1 MKAFLRKV
9 RSLLQRKITA
19 NVASI
24 YKVGDL
30 EIMQMNKMIVTDS
43 IIKFVN
49 TEILDLD
56 DDEQHALQS

>member
-30 EIMQMNKMIVTDS
+30 QIMQMNKLIVTDS
-43 IIKFVN
+43 IVKLVK
-49 TEILDLD
+49 TEILDLEEHED
-56 DDEQHALQS
+56 HIF

>member
-30 EIMQMNKMIVTDS
+30 QIMQMNKMIVTDS

>member
-30 EIMQMNKMIVTDS
+30 QIMQMNKSIVTES
-43 IIKFVN
+43 IVKFVN
-49 TEILDLD
+49 TEILDLEENED
-56 DDEQHALQS
+56 HIF

>member
-30 EIMQMNKMIVTDS
+30 QIMQMNKLILTDS
-43 IIKFVN
+43 IVKLVK
-49 TEILDLD
+49 TEILDLEEHED
-56 DDEQHALQS
+56 HIF

>member
-30 EIMQMNKMIVTDS
+30 QIMQMNKMIVTDS

-56 DDEQHALQS
+56 DDEQHAL

>member
-30 EIMQMNKMIVTDS
+30 QIMQMDKLIVTDS
-43 IIKFVN
+43 IVKLVK
-49 TEILDLD
+49 TEILDL
-56 DDEQHALQS
+56 EEHENHIF

>member
-1 MKAFLRKV
+1 MRKV

-30 EIMQMNKMIVTDS
+30 QIMQMNKMIVTDS

>member
-30 EIMQMNKMIVTDS
+30 QIMQMNKLIVTDS
-43 IIKFVN
+43 IVKFVK

-56 DDEQHALQS
+56 PKSSGER

>member
-30 EIMQMNKMIVTDS
+30 QIMQMNKLIVTDS
-43 IIKFVN
+43 IVKLVK
-49 TEILDLD
+49 TEILDL
-56 DDEQHALQS
+56 EEHENHIF

>member
-30 EIMQMNKMIVTDS
+30 QIMQMNKLIVTDS
-43 IIKFVN
+43 IVKFVK
-49 TEILDLD
+49 TEILDLEENED
-56 DDEQHALQS
+56 HIF